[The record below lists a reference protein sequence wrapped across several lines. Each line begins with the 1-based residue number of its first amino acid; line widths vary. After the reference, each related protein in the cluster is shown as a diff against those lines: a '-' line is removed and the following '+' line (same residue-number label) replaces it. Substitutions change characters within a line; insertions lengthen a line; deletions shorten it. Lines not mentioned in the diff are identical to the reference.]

1 MIHRRLRF
9 TVWAVLAGSV
19 LGLVLGLGAVLSYQ
33 WPLPEGAGTVLI
45 RAVLIYVPA
54 GCLTGWLVRREHA
67 RRRERTD
74 YVPPALHAMATG
86 VVVVV
91 GHYVVLRMMSTVA
104 TPALVWIAAE
114 AFLAVMI
121 SAIAGLVAGGRL
133 SW

>member
-1 MIHRRLRF
+1 MTHHRLRF
-9 TVWAVLAGSV
+9 DVWAVLAGSA
-19 LGLVLGLGAVLSYQ
+19 LGLVLGLVAVLSYR

-67 RRRERTD
+67 RRRERTE
-74 YVPPALHAMATG
+74 YVPPALHAMVTG

-91 GHYVVLRMMSTVA
+91 GHYIILRLMRTVA

-114 AFLAVMI
+114 AFLAVMF
-121 SAIAGLVAGGRL
+121 AAVAGLIAGGRL